1 MIKIGMIISDRY
13 EILEKIGTGGMA
25 DVYKAKDHK
34 LARNVAVKVLKQEFS
49 ENASFVSKF
58 RIEAQAAGNLADQN
72 IVNVFDVGEENGIYF
87 IVMELVEG
95 ITLKRYIEKKSRLTT
110 REAVS
115 IAIQVSKGIMA
126 AHKKNIIHRDIK
138 PQNIIISK
146 GGIVKVTDF
155 GIAKAASSNTISGN
169 VMGSVHYSS
178 PEQARGGYSDARSDV
193 YSLGI
198 TLFEM
203 LTGRV
208 PFNGDTTVTI
218 AIKQIQEDIPALTD
232 FVPDIPIS
240 VEQIVYKC
248 CQKSPDRRY
257 QNMEEL
263 LEDLKNSLR
272 DPDGDFVRIEEPDLA
287 AGTRNI
293 DDEELIRI
301 KKKTRRPVAEPP
313 RLKRVD
319 KPREMLFEE
328 DFPDGYDPKV
338 ERLTTFFAVA
348 AAVVVGLIIIF
359 LVGRSLGLFDFT
371 DDPDEPQE
379 EVVTETGQVSLVMP
393 DVLGLDMT
401 TAKSKLAEAGI
412 TSVKTEYVDSSKA
425 EGTVLE
431 SQPSAEEA
439 LLESDSV
446 TLTISAG
453 ENGIALPNVVGKTR
467 EQARNELEKLGFVT
481 NVSEESSE
489 TVEEGRVISQNPEAG
504 VKASVGYAVT
514 IRVSTG
520 AQTAK
525 IRVPD
530 LRGKTEADA
539 VSQLHDLGIEVSRI
553 TQVYNEEYADG
564 LVCGQSYD
572 EGSYLEEGQSLEL
585 VTSMGAEPVTYY
597 YKGSIEAPTT
607 AEDPDFVTGTAITLT
622 IVTADRETLLSTTT
636 SSFPVAVNFVHVNS
650 PSATLTMS
658 YVNITADTTVTNE
671 LGELVT
677 IPGTQ
682 VPKSVTRQLEF
693 SVEETG

>member
-58 RIEAQAAGNLADQN
+58 RVEAQAAGNLMDQN
-72 IVNVFDVGEENGIYF
+72 IVNVYDVGEENGIYY

-95 ITLKRYIEKKSRLTT
+95 ITLKRYIEKKSRLVT

-115 IAIQVSKGIMA
+115 IAIQVAKGILA
-126 AHKKNIIHRDIK
+126 AHRKHIIHRDIK

-178 PEQARGGYSDARSDV
+178 PEQARGGFSDERSDI

-232 FVPDIPIS
+232 FVPDIPVS

-263 LEDLKNSLR
+263 LEDLKYSLR
-272 DPDGDFVRIEEPDLA
+272 NPDENFVHIDEPDMA

-293 DDEELIRI
+293 EDEEVYRI
-301 KKKTRRPVAEPP
+301 KKRTRKYPTETPK
-313 RLKRVD
+313 LKRVARQSQS
-319 KPREMLFEE
+319 PYQE
-328 DFPDGYDPKV
+328 DYPDGYDPKV

-348 AAVVVGLIIIF
+348 AAIVIGVIVIF
-359 LVGRSLGLFDFT
+359 LVGRSVGLLDFME
-371 DDPDEPQE
+371 DSGEPEAEVIDENGE
-379 EVVTETGQVSLVMP
+379 SSYVMP
-393 DVLGLDMT
+393 DVLGMDMT
-401 TAKSKLAEAGI
+401 TAKAKLSEAGI
-412 TSVKTEYVDSSKA
+412 TNVETQYVDSAEA
-425 EGTVLE
+425 EGTVT
-431 SQPSAEEA
+431 
-439 LLESDSV
+439 DSLPKAQDTV
-446 TLTISAG
+446 GEQDTVILMVSAG
-453 ENGIALPNVVGKTR
+453 ESGIALPDVTGKTR
-467 EQARNELEKLGFVT
+467 EQAKTDLDKLGFVT
-481 NVSEESSE
+481 NISEENSDS
-489 TVEEGRVISQNPEAG
+489 VEAGRVVSQDPAAG
-504 VKASVGYAVT
+504 VKAPVGSAVT
-514 IRVSTG
+514 LKVSIG
-520 AQTAK
+520 AQAAK
-525 IRVPD
+525 IRVPEV
-530 LRGKTEADA
+530 RGKTEMDA
-539 VSQLHDLGIEVSRI
+539 TAELAELGITVSKVTEVYSD
-553 TQVYNEEYADG
+553 EYEAG
-564 LVCGQSYD
+564 LVCDQSFD
-572 EGSYLEEGQSLEL
+572 VGSFVEEGQTLEL
-585 VTSMGAEPVTYY
+585 KVSLGPEAVTYY
-597 YKGSIEAPTT
+597 FKGSIEAPTT
-607 AEDPDFVTGTAITLT
+607 AEDPDFVAGTAITLS
-622 IVTADRETLLSTTT
+622 IVTPDRESLLQTTT
-636 SSFPVAVNFVHVNS
+636 SAFPEAVNFVHVAH
-650 PSATLTMS
+650 PTLTLTMS
-658 YVNITADTTVTNE
+658 YVNVTADSTVMNE
-671 LGELVT
+671 AGELMT

-682 VPKSVTRQLEF
+682 VPKVITRQLELTA
-693 SVEETG
+693 EENG